1 MMNLHENSRRAPL
14 AGTLLLFAL
23 LGFALPA
30 RAVTSTQFT
39 SVNLGGDDAPVF
51 SRDGGSV
58 FYSTRATGFPYIF
71 RKAVGAPMNT
81 SGTRLTGW
89 TLDEYQVT
97 IAADDSYA
105 MLCVGDSL
113 NSRHLYRCPATGGA
127 PLTKVTYGPFYDIDP
142 DWFGSASGKV
152 AFTSNRGGSGF
163 QIWTLVPNGTLP
175 AITFT
180 QVTDAGHNDTQPSF
194 SPDGQKIVFSSDRGS
209 GTQLFV
215 SSFDGSSWGVPLQ
228 LTSGGGSKTCPSW
241 SPNGLHI
248 AYELSGGSN
257 SELWVVEANGTNPRV
272 ITATGTYDARPAWAP
287 NGDGM
292 AFVSD
297 RSGAQ
302 YIWIA
307 EGIST
312 PAAPDTWGRVKDLYR
327 R

>member
-1 MMNLHENSRRAPL
+1 MKNLHETPRRVAI
-14 AGTLLLFAL
+14 AGALLLFAL
-23 LGFALPA
+23 LGAAPSE
-30 RAVTSTQFT
+30 AVVTATQFT
-39 SVNLGGDDAPVF
+39 SVNLGGDDVPVF
-51 SRDGGSV
+51 SHDGGSV

-71 RKAVGAPMNT
+71 RKAIGTPVDV

-89 TLDEYQVT
+89 THDEYQVT

-127 PLTKVTYGPFYDIDP
+127 PLTKVTYGPWYDIDP
-142 DWFGSASGKV
+142 HWFGSASGKV
-152 AFTSNRGGSGF
+152 AFASNRGGPGF

-175 AITFT
+175 AITYT
-180 QVTDAGHNDTQPSF
+180 QVTDAGHNDAHPSF
-194 SPDGQKIVFSSDRGS
+194 SPDGQKIVFSSDRGT

-228 LTSGGGSKTCPSW
+228 LTSGGGNKTSPAW

-248 AYELSGGSN
+248 AYELSNGGN
-257 SELWVVEANGTNPRV
+257 SELWVVEANGTNPRL
-272 ITATGTYDARPAWAP
+272 ITSAGTYDARPSWAP

-292 AFVSD
+292 VFVSD
-297 RSGAQ
+297 RTGAQ

-307 EGIST
+307 QGIST
-312 PAAPDTWGRVKDLYR
+312 PAAHDTWGRVKDLYR